1 MTDPRLF
8 ATIVAASDKPE
19 SKDRPSHPTQR
30 PFTSMGTRTAR
41 FGNFINVFFCFS
53 SISLSFYFYP
63 SPFIFSF
70 FTSFFHCDFLSD
82 II

>member
-41 FGNFINVFFCFS
+41 FGNINYLFAPFLFLFLLFFF
-53 SISLSFYFYP
+53 FP
-63 SPFIFSF
+63 NRFSF
-70 FTSFFHCDFLSD
+70 FFSF
-82 II
+82 